1 MTESARN
8 RGLGVQ
14 RVLTID
20 CPSAPEMPPEMA
32 IVCRMSSVPEGSFR
46 RARNAA
52 VHDHHRDIC
61 MAERIVRTE
70 AALRVTYG
78 D

>member
-1 MTESARN
+1 
-8 RGLGVQ
+8 
-14 RVLTID
+14 
-20 CPSAPEMPPEMA
+20 
-32 IVCRMSSVPEGSFR
+32 MSSVPEGSFR
-46 RARNAA
+46 RARNAVA
-52 VHDHHRDIC
+52 HDHPSDIG